1 MNFWVSTILTISEG
15 WKGCGRGQTFSQ
27 KFVFLSFKQ
36 ICMHFEFQP
45 LLTISKGVGR
55 GFKLLVVWPS
65 LEVNIQPPA
74 TFPHLVVGVLH
85 QTFTHFGGCGKGV
98 GSGGS
103 NVCFS
108 YFLLIEKKNERILS
122 SNHLN
127 HFWGVERV
135 GVTWAQLF
143 TNSREGGKG
152 GGSNV
157 WYFFSYFCWLKKI
170 KGIWVQATFDNFKRG
185 GKGVHFFSKMRFLF
199 SNVSNKFEG
208 ILSFK
213 NI

>member
-108 YFLLIEKKNERILS
+108 YFLLIEKKK
-122 SNHLN
+122 
-127 HFWGVERV
+127 W
-135 GVTWAQLF
+135 
-143 TNSREGGKG
+143 TNFEFQTLKPFLRGGKG
-152 GGSNV
+152 GGD
-157 WYFFSYFCWLKKI
+157 L
-170 KGIWVQATFDNFKRG
+170 GPTFYPFQRGWKRWWFKCLVKNIVFLIFYSLFRMIQKNFMG
-185 GKGVHFFSKMRFLF
+185 
-199 SNVSNKFEG
+199 
-208 ILSFK
+208 LSFDYF
-213 NI
+213 

>member
-1 MNFWVSTILTISEG
+1 
-15 WKGCGRGQTFSQ
+15 
-27 KFVFLSFKQ
+27 
-36 ICMHFEFQP
+36 MHYEFQP

-55 GFKLLVVWPS
+55 GFKLLVVWPG

-108 YFLLIEKKNERILS
+108 YFLLIEKKMNE
-122 SNHLN
+122 
-127 HFWGVERV
+127 FWVPTTLTISEGWKGWGWLGPNFLPIPERLERV
-135 GVTWAQLF
+135 GVQMF
-143 TNSREGGKG
+143 G
-152 GGSNV
+152 
-157 WYFFSYFCWLKKI
+157 FFSYFCWLKKI

-185 GKGVHFFSKMRFLF
+185 GKVEGSSFWTKKMFSYFLM
-199 SNVSNKFEG
+199 SWTNLKGFEG
-208 ILSFK
+208 LKWAISKGIHLIKICVS
-213 NI
+213 ISQY